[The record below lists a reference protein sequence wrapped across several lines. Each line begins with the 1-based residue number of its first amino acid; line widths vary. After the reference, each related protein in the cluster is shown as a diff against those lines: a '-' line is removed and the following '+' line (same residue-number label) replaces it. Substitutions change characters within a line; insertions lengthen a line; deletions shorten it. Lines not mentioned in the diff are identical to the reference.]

1 MPNLRIDRGEVL
13 RHVIAQVEAKL
24 LELRA
29 GYGAA
34 RDAVLSSPHVM
45 KGKREVFG
53 QEAAYLANALAL
65 NIQEREYDLKV
76 LRNLH
81 LPESPERV
89 VMGCVVGVGPDAG
102 PVESLY
108 FLLPVCGGMEVPTH
122 EGEVIVRV
130 ITSGTPI
137 AKALLGK
144 VVGDEVTLPT
154 TPPRVVAVKLLVQE
168 GIKGSDR

>member
-1 MPNLRIDRGEVL
+1 MDGSGLDKQKVL
-13 RHVIAQVEAKL
+13 RAVIAQVEANL
-24 LELRA
+24 SEMRA

-53 QEAAYLANALAL
+53 QEAAYLANALAM
-65 NIQEREYDLKV
+65 NVQEREYDLKL

-81 LPESPERV
+81 LPDTLERV

-108 FLLPVCGGMEVPTH
+108 FLLPVCGGMEVSAH
-122 EGEVIVRV
+122 EGEGIVRV

-144 VVGDEVTLPT
+144 LVGNEVTLPT
-154 TPPRVVAVKLLVQE
+154 TPPRVVAVKLLA
-168 GIKGSDR
+168 

>member
-1 MPNLRIDRGEVL
+1 MDGSRLDKQKVL
-13 RHVIAQVEAKL
+13 RAVIDQVEAKL
-24 LELRA
+24 SEMRA

-53 QEAAYLANALAL
+53 QEAAYLANALAM

-81 LPESPERV
+81 LPDIPERV
-89 VMGCVVGVGPDAG
+89 VMGCVVGVGSDAG

-108 FLLPVCGGMEVPTH
+108 FLLPTCGGMEVSTH
-122 EGEVIVRV
+122 EGEVVVRV

-144 VVGDEVTLPT
+144 VVGDEITLPT
-154 TPPRVVAVKLLVQE
+154 TPPRAVAVKLLA
-168 GIKGSDR
+168 

>member
-1 MPNLRIDRGEVL
+1 MPNLRVDRGEVL

-24 LELRA
+24 SEMRA

-81 LPESPERV
+81 LRESPERV
-89 VMGCVVGVGPDAG
+89 AISCIVGVGPDAG

-108 FLLPVCGGMEVPTH
+108 FLLPVCGGMEVSTQ
-122 EGEVIVRV
+122 GGVRVRV

-144 VVGDEVTLPT
+144 LVGDEVTLPT
-154 TPPRVVAVKLLVQE
+154 TPPRVVSIKLLA
-168 GIKGSDR
+168 

>member
-1 MPNLRIDRGEVL
+1 MPHAGIDKRIILDTL
-13 RHVIAQVEAKL
+13 IDQAEAKL
-24 LELRA
+24 EELKA

-53 QEAAYLANALAL
+53 QEAAYLTNALAL

-81 LPESPERV
+81 LRERPERV
-89 VMGCVVGVGPDAG
+89 VMGCVVGVGRDAG

-108 FLLPVCGGMEVPTH
+108 FLLPACGGMEVCTH
-122 EGEVIVRV
+122 GGEVIVRV

-154 TPPRVVAVKLLVQE
+154 TPPRAVAVKSLV
-168 GIKGSDR
+168 

>member
-1 MPNLRIDRGEVL
+1 MPHAGIDKRMIL
-13 RHVIAQVEAKL
+13 DTLIDQAEAKL
-24 LELRA
+24 EELKA

-81 LPESPERV
+81 LRESPERV

-108 FLLPVCGGMEVPTH
+108 FLLPVCGGMEVSTH
-122 EGEVIVRV
+122 GGELIVRV

-154 TPPRVVAVKLLVQE
+154 TPPRVVAVKLLA
-168 GIKGSDR
+168 

>member
-1 MPNLRIDRGEVL
+1 MPHAGIDKRMIL
-13 RHVIAQVEAKL
+13 DTLIDQAEAKL
-24 LELRA
+24 EELKA

-81 LPESPERV
+81 LRESPERV

-122 EGEVIVRV
+122 GGELIVRV

-154 TPPRVVAVKLLVQE
+154 TPPRVVAVQLLV
-168 GIKGSDR
+168 

>member
-1 MPNLRIDRGEVL
+1 MDRSELDKQKVL
-13 RHVIAQVEAKL
+13 RAVIAQVETKL
-24 LELRA
+24 SEMRA

-65 NIQEREYDLKV
+65 NIQEREYDLKI

-108 FLLPVCGGMEVPTH
+108 FLLPVCGGMEVVTH

-144 VVGDEVTLPT
+144 LVGDEVTLPT
-154 TPPRVVAVKLLVQE
+154 TPPREVTVKLLT
-168 GIKGSDR
+168 